1 MRRTVQY
8 QAQATREPATR
19 QAEFAA
25 RVRAKRSATF
35 TFNAASDAYVDS
47 ALGLRDYFER
57 TTVENLNIR
66 ECARGRSLTMTTR
79 QIDTVIVGGGQAG
92 LAMSYYLKQKG
103 REHVVLERAP
113 TIANAWR
120 NERWDSF
127 TLVTPNF
134 QVRMPGAEYQGND
147 PYGFMSLAEVVKYF
161 DDYVKRFGL
170 PVHCGVEVYSVEK
183 TREGY
188 LVRTREGNYDAEN
201 VVIATGLYQSPKIP
215 KFSEA
220 IPAGI
225 LQIHSM
231 KYRNPSSLPG
241 GAVLVVG
248 TGQSGAQIAQ
258 ELYQSGRK
266 VYLSVGSAGRV
277 PRRYRGRDINDW
289 FTRLGLF
296 DTKVEELKS
305 PRDKFASHPQIFGKN
320 GGQSLNLHQ
329 FARDGVV
336 LLGHVRDARD
346 GKLMLA
352 PDLIEIL
359 TKVDQFEA
367 DALKRVDDY
376 IARTGL
382 KAPVESVPQLHDGYE
397 QVQIPELDLKA
408 SGISTVIWATGYSFD
423 FSLVKL
429 PLLDTDGY
437 PTQKRGVTAYE
448 GLYFLGMPWL
458 HKRKSGIL
466 FGVGDDAAY
475 LAERIAER
483 ETVPSRCA

>member
-8 QAQATREPATR
+8 QAQASKEPAAR

-35 TFNAASDAYVDS
+35 TFNAASDAYDDS
-47 ALGLRDYFER
+47 GLRFRDYFGR
-57 TTVENLNIR
+57 TTVEKLNIR
-66 ECARGRSLTMTTR
+66 EGARGRSLTMATR

-103 REHVVLERAP
+103 REHVMLERAP
-113 TIANAWR
+113 AVANAWR

-147 PYGFMSLAEVVKYF
+147 PYGFMSLGEVVKYF

-170 PVHCGVEVYSVEK
+170 PVHCGVEVSSVEK
-183 TREGY
+183 TRERY

-215 KFSEA
+215 KSSEA

-258 ELYQSGRK
+258 E

-277 PRRYRGRDINDW
+277 PQRYRGRDINDW

-305 PRDKFASHPQIFGKN
+305 PRDKFASHPQISGKN

-352 PDLIEIL
+352 PNLMETL
-359 TKVDQFEA
+359 AKVDQFEA
-367 DALKRVDDY
+367 DALKSVDDY

-408 SGISTVIWATGYSFD
+408 SGISTVIWAST
-423 FSLVKL
+423 
-429 PLLDTDGY
+429 
-437 PTQKRGVTAYE
+437 
-448 GLYFLGMPWL
+448 
-458 HKRKSGIL
+458 
-466 FGVGDDAAY
+466 
-475 LAERIAER
+475 
-483 ETVPSRCA
+483 